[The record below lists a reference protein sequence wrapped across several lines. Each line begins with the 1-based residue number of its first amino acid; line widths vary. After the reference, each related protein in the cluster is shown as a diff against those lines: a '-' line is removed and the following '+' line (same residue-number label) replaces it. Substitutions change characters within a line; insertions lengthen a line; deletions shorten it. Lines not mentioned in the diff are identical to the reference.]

1 MTITALRQLASSFVI
16 AVALLA
22 FVHDAYASDS
32 TITYSFPTS
41 DLSGITAQTAP
52 GIGGCLAGC
61 ASFRVASLVAIPAK
75 RQAFVQIA
83 APGGTSIVG
92 GAVSLSYRTKSP
104 AISVHIQNRV
114 NGRWFDTQR
123 LRSTTATRK
132 VVKVGGSGNAVA
144 ISLMA
149 DAAIKARGIPNDAE
163 NTVSIDSVSLTVRD
177 VSAPV
182 VSWTAGDPAT
192 GQWQRGAIC
201 GTFNARDTG
210 LGVDR
215 VEYVIGSA
223 VATVTAPPGTRSQPR
238 PLTFAGSA
246 CVDSA
251 QLADGVYGTTLA
263 GIDANSDGNRST
275 PVNGLVRVDNSAPT
289 VVFVAPTDTEARQ
302 PQLQLQ
308 LADSASG
315 VTTVGVSLD
324 GMPVEAKR
332 TGELAVV
339 SPPLALADGLHR
351 LSWTVA
357 DAAGNVTQDAATFGV
372 SDVTP
377 PVIDQTAP
385 SGLTTPATP
394 IRAHIVDAGSGVA
407 VDSIRLAVDGCDVT
421 ALVDVANGVL
431 VYQPARAWGEG
442 EHSVRLTVGDRSGN
456 RTVLSWT
463 FQLPV
468 GPGPVPV
475 QTPPAPSIDTSAA
488 ISTGEPSSGAADG
501 AMTIS
506 APSTVVIRGP
516 KTIVHISALRGT
528 IPAAGQRLRVSWLRG
543 QRLADVVAD
552 DQGYADVTLTG
563 AESGTLVVA
572 AGGVQAQIVVT
583 SGPTLSLKTG
593 KRSVRQGGLLRLH
606 GVLRGSDAAQ
616 IRLEA
621 KVGRGWRLVVSVPV
635 GKQGSYATPV
645 RLPAIGTYVVR
656 MRAGTVVSA
665 PLRLVAR

>member
-1 MTITALRQLASSFVI
+1 MTITALRQFACSIVI
-16 AVALLA
+16 AVAFVA
-22 FVHDAYASDS
+22 FVHDAGASDS
-32 TITYSFPTS
+32 TITFAFPTS
-41 DLSGITAQTAP
+41 DLSGVTAQTAP
-52 GIGGCLAGC
+52 GIGGCLVGC
-61 ASFRVASLVAIPAK
+61 ASFRVAAAVALPVR
-75 RQAFVQIA
+75 RQAMVQIT
-83 APGGTSIVG
+83 APAGTTIVG
-92 GAVSLSYRTKSP
+92 GTVSLRYRTKSP
-104 AISVHIQNRV
+104 AISVHIQNRI
-114 NGRWFDTQR
+114 NNRWFDTQR
-123 LRSTTATRK
+123 LRSTAAARK
-132 VVKVGGSGNAVA
+132 SVRVGSGGTAVA
-144 ISLMA
+144 ISLTA
-149 DAAIKARGIPNDAE
+149 DAAVPARAITNEAE
-163 NTVSIDSVSLTVRD
+163 NAVSIDSVSLTVRD

-182 VSWTAGDPAT
+182 VGWTAGDPAT

-215 VEYVIGSA
+215 VEYAIGSA
-223 VATVTAPPGTRSQPR
+223 IASVTAPLGTRSQPR

-263 GIDANSDGNRST
+263 SVDANSDGNRST
-275 PVNGLVRVDNSAPT
+275 PVNGLVRIDNSAPT

-315 VTTVGVSLD
+315 VATVGVSLD

-351 LSWTVA
+351 LNWTVA

-372 SDVTP
+372 TDVTP

-385 SGLTTPATP
+385 SGLTTPSTP
-394 IRAHIVDAGSGVA
+394 IRAHIVDAGAGVA
-407 VDSIRLAVDGCDVT
+407 VDSIHLAVDGCDVT
-421 ALVDVANGVL
+421 ALVDLANGVL
-431 VYQPARAWGEG
+431 VYQPARAWSEG

-468 GPGPVPV
+468 GPGPAPV
-475 QTPPAPSIDTSAA
+475 QTPPASSLDTSAA
-488 ISTGEPSSGAADG
+488 ITTGDPSSGAVDG
-501 AMTIS
+501 GLTIS
-506 APSTVVIRGP
+506 APSSVVIHGP
-516 KTIVHISALRGT
+516 KTMLHISALRGT

-572 AGGVQAQIVVT
+572 AGGVQARIIVT
-583 SGPTLSLKTG
+583 TGPRLSLKTAQ
-593 KRSVRQGGLLRLH
+593 RSVREGGLVQLR
-606 GVLRGSDAAQ
+606 GVLRGGDAAQ
-616 IRLEA
+616 VRLEA
-621 KVGRGWRLVVSVPV
+621 KVGRGWRLVVNIPV
-635 GKQGSYATPV
+635 GRHGSFSTPV
-645 RLPAIGTYVVR
+645 RLPTIGTYVVR